1 MYGKVSRV
9 SSHLI
14 QFRVPALSEEAGPE
28 CVAGFENLNIP
39 RVANDNMMKSGVS
52 GGLGNSHA

>member
-14 QFRVPALSEEAGPE
+14 QFRVPALSEEAGYVPIVFDE
-28 CVAGFENLNIP
+28 AGE
-39 RVANDNMMKSGVS
+39 RRDQVEADS
-52 GGLGNSHA
+52 